1 MKEEEELSPGLTK
14 RRSSKVGVMSTPTK
28 KPVSRNSAVEMAA
41 RKEDPFRDLEPK
53 RELQVWG
60 EW

>member
-28 KPVSRNSAVEMAA
+28 KPVSRNPEVVEMAA

-53 RELQVWG
+53 RELQV
-60 EW
+60 